1 MSERRNQHV
10 ALAVTIC
17 LLTATLAISKPAA
30 VAADG
35 KTAGLTTVSLVITGQ
50 QGPVATIFYYGIEQ
64 GIFKKHGIDLK
75 ISAPTNASTTTDVV
89 YVAKGQYDM
98 GNVGGPASMLY
109 RQKYGGDVV
118 IFYGYIQNNVK
129 CLVVGVNSGINSVK
143 DLKGKKIGFASNT
156 PFADMVAYL
165 KSKGLEESDYTLVP
179 LSNSAV
185 NSSYISDK
193 IDAALSFD
201 VNIPIFNDAGKQS
214 KAFCERDDGFNYQ
227 QVDIATTQAY
237 INAHRSVV
245 ANFAAAL
252 AETTKLAKANSIDAA
267 GAVYRANPAQKPIGP
282 QVPVQQ
288 FQYVLKSYK
297 TANDGGHDFGWMSP
311 KDWVETQNQALRF
324 FDLKPGLD
332 FKSGWTNEFVH

>member
-1 MSERRNQHV
+1 MIKRLTV
-10 ALAVTIC
+10 CALAAI
-17 LLTATLAISKPAA
+17 LALFSAAA
-30 VAADG
+30 VAADV
-35 KTAGLTTVSLVITGQ
+35 APPGLTTVSLVITGQ

-109 RQKYGGDVV
+109 KQKYGGDVV

-129 CLVVGVNSGINSVK
+129 CLVVGQNSGINAVK
-143 DLKGKKIGFASNT
+143 DLKGKKVGFASNT

-165 KSKGLEESDYTLVP
+165 KSKGLGDSDYTLVP
-179 LSNSAV
+179 LSNAAV
-185 NSSYISDK
+185 NSSYVSGK

-227 QVDIATTQAY
+227 QVDIAATQSY
-237 INAHRSVV
+237 IKAHRSIV

-252 AETTKLAKANSIDAA
+252 AETTESAKNHAGDAA
-267 GAVYRANPAQKPIGP
+267 GAVYRANPAQKPIGAN
-282 QVPVQQ
+282 VPVQQ
-288 FQYVLKSYK
+288 FAYVLKSYK
-297 TANDGGHDFGWMSP
+297 TPNDAGHGYGWMSP
-311 KDWVETQNQALRF
+311 KDWAETQYQAIKF
-324 FDLKPGLD
+324 FDLTPGLD

>member
-1 MSERRNQHV
+1 MKP
-10 ALAVTIC
+10 
-17 LLTATLAISKPAA
+17 LAIASACVLSLA
-30 VAADG
+30 FALFRGVAGGAD
-35 KTAGLTTVSLVITGQ
+35 APLTPVSLVITGQ
-50 QGPVATIFYYGIEQ
+50 QGPVATVFYYGIEQ

-109 RQKYGGDVV
+109 KQKFGGDVV

-129 CLVVGVNSGINSVK
+129 CLVVGQNSGINAVK

-165 KSKGLEESDYTLVP
+165 KSKGLTEADYTLVP
-179 LSNSAV
+179 LSNAAV
-185 NSSYISDK
+185 NSSYVSGK

-201 VNIPIFNDAGKQS
+201 VNIPIFNDAGKPS

-227 QVDIATTQAY
+227 QVDIATTQSY

-252 AETTKLAKANSIDAA
+252 AETTEMARTHVADAS
-267 GAVYRANPAQKPIGP
+267 GAVYRANPAQKPIGAD
-282 QVPVQQ
+282 VPAKQ
-288 FQYVLKSYK
+288 FAYVLKSYK
-297 TANDGGHDFGWMSP
+297 TPNGAGHGYGWMSP
-311 KDWVETQNQALRF
+311 KDWAETEYQAIKF
-324 FDLKPGLD
+324 FDLTPGLD